1 MKRIKNFS
9 NYKNISESKVY
20 FMNDLL
26 YKLRELVDLNNNEWA
41 SKLLKAQ
48 GNNIDSDVTFLEL
61 DGDNFSFSK
70 EGDIKSVLN
79 KMIDRDDV
87 DDFFGKTNYKPVI
100 NNYLGK
106 YEQDSIRELKNRGRV
121 KMGKVIKKLIP
132 EIPDKD
138 LENLVNSLKSEQ
150 SGYNIKLVKGKDI
163 LKYYKTE
170 SCDPNLLKY
179 GTLQNS
185 CMMDM
190 ESKTPHIFDVYS
202 KNPEKCQLAV
212 MLNSSGQL
220 VGRALVWK
228 IDEIVIKSFYSE
240 KIEIMDNGFFS
251 NLDIKWDVNNI
262 DDNGRSCLH
271 QGSPNN
277 VFYMD
282 RVYFTKDWIDT
293 AFRKWAKDNNMMI
306 KHGGSIQYQNNISH
320 FKLSVNINKIAYR
333 KFPYMDTFSNYEV
346 KLGKLSNDTYR
357 INRTFRLNS
366 TSGGYWSEGKPKE
379 ILIDKSTNYIRRF
392 KDYFK

>member
-26 YKLRELVDLNNNEWA
+26 YKLRELVDLNSDEWA
-41 SKLLKAQ
+41 NKLLKAQ

-79 KMIDRDDV
+79 KMIDINDI

-100 NNYLGK
+100 KNYLGK
-106 YEQDSIRELKNRGRV
+106 YEQDNIKELKNRGRV

-179 GTLQNS
+179 GSLRNS

-190 ESKTPHIFDVYS
+190 ESKKPHIFDVYS

-212 MLNSSGQL
+212 MLNNSGQL

-228 IDEIVIKSFYSE
+228 IDEITKKSYDE
-240 KIEIMDNGFFS
+240 EINKMDNGFFS
-251 NLDIKWDVNNI
+251 NLDIKWKVNKFEDTSI
-262 DDNGRSCLH
+262 YNGVT
-271 QGSPNN
+271 NN
-277 VFYMD
+277 LFYMD
-282 RVYFTKDWIDT
+282 RVYYTKDWIDT
-293 AFRKWAKDNNMMI
+293 AFKKWAKDNNMMI
-306 KHGGSIQYQNNISH
+306 KNGFSIKYQNNYSN
-320 FKLSVNINKIAYR
+320 FKLSININKIAYR
-333 KFPYMDTFSNYEV
+333 KFPYMDTFLNYEV
-346 KLGKLSNDTYR
+346 QSGKLSNDIYR
-357 INRTFRLNS
+357 MNRTFRLNS
-366 TSGGYWSEGKPKE
+366 SSGDYWSEGKPKE

>member
-9 NYKNISESKVY
+9 NYENISESKVY

-26 YKLRELVDLNNNEWA
+26 YKLRELVDLNSDEWA
-41 SKLLKAQ
+41 NKLLKAQ

-79 KMIDRDDV
+79 KMIDINDI

-100 NNYLGK
+100 KNYLGK
-106 YEQDSIRELKNRGRV
+106 DEQDSIKELKNRGRV

-179 GTLQNS
+179 GSLRNS

-190 ESKTPHIFDVYS
+190 ESKKPHIFDVYS

-212 MLNSSGQL
+212 MLNNSGQL

-228 IDEIVIKSFYSE
+228 IDEITKKSYDE
-240 KIEIMDNGFFS
+240 EINKMDNGFFS
-251 NLDIKWDVNNI
+251 NLDIKWKVNKFEGTSI
-262 DDNGRSCLH
+262 YNGVT
-271 QGSPNN
+271 NN
-277 VFYMD
+277 LFYMD
-282 RVYFTKDWIDT
+282 RVYYTKDWIDT
-293 AFRKWAKDNNMMI
+293 AFKKWAKDNNMMI
-306 KHGGSIQYQNNISH
+306 KNGFSIKYQNNYSD
-320 FKLSVNINKIAYR
+320 FKLSININKIAYR

-346 KLGKLSNDTYR
+346 QSGKLSNDTYR
-357 INRTFRLNS
+357 MNRTFRLNS
-366 TSGGYWSEGKPKE
+366 SSGDYWSEGKTKE
-379 ILIDKSTNYIRRF
+379 ILVDKSTNYIRRF

>member
-9 NYKNISESKVY
+9 NYENISESKVY

-26 YKLRELVDLNNNEWA
+26 YKLRELVDLNSDEWA
-41 SKLLKAQ
+41 NKLLKAQ

-70 EGDIKSVLN
+70 EVDIKSVLN
-79 KMIDRDDV
+79 KMIDKNDI
-87 DDFFGKTNYKPVI
+87 DDFFGKTNYKPAI

-106 YEQDSIRELKNRGRV
+106 YEQDNIKELKNRGRV

-179 GTLQNS
+179 GSLRNS

-190 ESKTPHIFDVYS
+190 ESKKPHIFDVYS

-212 MLNSSGQL
+212 MLNNSGQL

-228 IDEIVIKSFYSE
+228 IDEITKKFYDE
-240 KIEIMDNGFFS
+240 EINKMDNGFFS
-251 NLDIKWDVNNI
+251 NLDIKWKVNKFEGTSI
-262 DDNGRSCLH
+262 YNGVT
-271 QGSPNN
+271 NN
-277 VFYMD
+277 LFYMD
-282 RVYFTKDWIDT
+282 RVYYTKDWIDT
-293 AFRKWAKDNNMMI
+293 AFKKWAKDNNMMI
-306 KHGGSIQYQNNISH
+306 KNGFSIKYQNNYSN
-320 FKLSVNINKIAYR
+320 FKLSININKIAYR

-346 KLGKLSNDTYR
+346 QSGKLSNDTYR
-357 INRTFRLNS
+357 MNRTFRLNS
-366 TSGGYWSEGKPKE
+366 SSGDYWSEGKPKE

>member
-9 NYKNISESKVY
+9 NYENISESKVY

-26 YKLRELVDLNNNEWA
+26 YKLRELVDLNSDEWA
-41 SKLLKAQ
+41 NKLLKAQ

-79 KMIDRDDV
+79 KMIDKNDI
-87 DDFFGKTNYKPVI
+87 DDFFGKTNYKPAI

-106 YEQDSIRELKNRGRV
+106 YEQDNIKKLKNRGRV

-228 IDEIVIKSFYSE
+228 IDEITKKSYGE
-240 KIEIMDNGFFS
+240 MDNGFFS
-251 NLDIKWDVNNI
+251 NLDIKWEINKFEDTLIYNGVANN
-262 DDNGRSCLH
+262 L
-271 QGSPNN
+271 
-277 VFYMD
+277 FYMD
-282 RVYFTKDWIDT
+282 RVYYTKDWIDT
-293 AFRKWAKDNNMMI
+293 AFKKWAKDNNMMI
-306 KHGGSIQYQNNISH
+306 KSGFSIKYQNNYSN
-320 FKLSVNINKIAYR
+320 FKLSININKIAYR

-346 KLGKLSNDTYR
+346 KLSKLSNDTYR

-366 TSGGYWSEGKPKE
+366 SSGDYRPEGKAKE
-379 ILIDKSTNYIRRF
+379 ILVDKSTNYIRRF

>member
-1 MKRIKNFS
+1 
-9 NYKNISESKVY
+9 
-20 FMNDLL
+20 
-26 YKLRELVDLNNNEWA
+26 
-41 SKLLKAQ
+41 
-48 GNNIDSDVTFLEL
+48 
-61 DGDNFSFSK
+61 
-70 EGDIKSVLN
+70 
-79 KMIDRDDV
+79 MIDINDI

-100 NNYLGK
+100 KNYLGK
-106 YEQDSIRELKNRGRV
+106 YEQDNIKELKNRGRV

-179 GTLQNS
+179 GSLRNS

-190 ESKTPHIFDVYS
+190 ESKKPHIFDVYS

-212 MLNSSGQL
+212 MLNNSGQL

-228 IDEIVIKSFYSE
+228 IDEITKKSYDE
-240 KIEIMDNGFFS
+240 EINKMDNGFFS
-251 NLDIKWDVNNI
+251 NLDIKWKVNKFEDTSI
-262 DDNGRSCLH
+262 YNGVT
-271 QGSPNN
+271 NN
-277 VFYMD
+277 LFYMD
-282 RVYFTKDWIDT
+282 RVYYTKDWIDT
-293 AFRKWAKDNNMMI
+293 AFKKWAKDNNMMI
-306 KHGGSIQYQNNISH
+306 KNGFSIKYQNNYSN
-320 FKLSVNINKIAYR
+320 FKLSININKIAYR
-333 KFPYMDTFSNYEV
+333 KFPYMDTFLNYEV
-346 KLGKLSNDTYR
+346 QSGKLSNDIYR
-357 INRTFRLNS
+357 MNRTFRLNS
-366 TSGGYWSEGKPKE
+366 SSGDYWSEGKPKE

>member
-9 NYKNISESKVY
+9 NYENISESKVY
-20 FMNDLL
+20 FMNDLF
-26 YKLRELVDLNNNEWA
+26 YKLRELADLNDNEWA
-41 SKLLKAQ
+41 NKLLKAQ

-79 KMIDRDDV
+79 KMIDKDDV
-87 DDFFGKTNYKPVI
+87 DYFFGKTNYYKPVI

-106 YEQDSIRELKNRGRV
+106 YEQDSIRQLKNRGRV

-132 EIPDKD
+132 EIPDKE
-138 LENLVNSLKSEQ
+138 LESLVNSLKSEQ

-179 GTLQNS
+179 GSLRNS

-190 ESKTPHIFDVYS
+190 ESKKPHIFDVYS

-228 IDEIVIKSFYSE
+228 IDEITVKSNYDEEIE
-240 KIEIMDNGFFS
+240 KIYNGFFS
-251 NLDIKWDVNNI
+251 NLNIKWDVNKFENTLI
-262 DDNGRSCLH
+262 YNGVT
-271 QGSPNN
+271 NN
-277 VFYMD
+277 LFYMD
-282 RVYFTKDWIDT
+282 RVYYTKDWIDT
-293 AFRKWAKDNNMMI
+293 AFRKWAQDNNMMI
-306 KHGGSIQYQNNISH
+306 KSGGSIYYQNKYSY
-320 FKLSVNINKIAYR
+320 FKMSININKIGYR
-333 KFPYMDTFSNYEV
+333 RFPYMDTFSNYEV
-346 KLGKLSNDTYR
+346 QSGVLSNDTYR
-357 INRTFRLNS
+357 INRAFKLHS
-366 TSGGYWSEGKPKE
+366 SSGGYWSEGKTKE
-379 ILIDKSTNYIRRF
+379 ILVDKSTNYIRRF